1 MKSLL
6 SRKTIKFGI
15 PFLVFMVGGSFGLQ
29 NFAEIRYRY
38 RSVETVDPKDE
49 ARKLGLKI
57 KSPEKT
63 TIEATY
69 EELKKTDIDHWE
81 NKRIP
86 RPAGWN

>member
-1 MKSLL
+1 
-6 SRKTIKFGI
+6 
-15 PFLVFMVGGSFGLQ
+15 MVGGSFGLQ

-38 RSVETVDPKDE
+38 RSKVRFRNKKP
-49 ARKLGLKI
+49 R
-57 KSPEKT
+57 KT